1 MKANKPTKCD
11 NCDYNMCEDCPE
23 WHKEDLEDEETE
35 D

>member
-1 MKANKPTKCD
+1 MNCD
-11 NCDYNMCEDCPE
+11 NCNYNMCEDCPQ